1 MFLLC
6 AHLYKESHSTCSIA
20 ETISGSFW
28 YMHAKGLVASH
39 HEQIEILLFIGIFGG
54 IITAEFR
61 IQPLEI
67 HFFWPPHSSAPWS
80 ASAISN
86 CVSQLWTMP
95 TETRGSCSFPV
106 TRGSYVLF
114 QVAIH
119 ILLVMSLHFFFFFSL
134 YRLQGLFH
142 HQEDFKEH
150 IYSFLFYFWF
160 LTSRKVNWNWLVL
173 FADLPST
180 MKLETNE
187 ETLTFYC
194 LL

>member
-67 HFFWPPHSSAPWS
+67 HFFWQPHSSAPWS

-119 ILLVMSLHFFFFFSL
+119 ILLVMSLHFFFFFHCTDFRGFFTTKKILKNTYIAFSFIFGSSL
-134 YRLQGLFH
+134 PGKLIGT
-142 HQEDFKEH
+142 DW
-150 IYSFLFYFWF
+150 FYL
-160 LTSRKVNWNWLVL
+160 LTYQVPWNWKQ
-173 FADLPST
+173 
-180 MKLETNE
+180 MKKH
-187 ETLTFYC
+187 
-194 LL
+194 